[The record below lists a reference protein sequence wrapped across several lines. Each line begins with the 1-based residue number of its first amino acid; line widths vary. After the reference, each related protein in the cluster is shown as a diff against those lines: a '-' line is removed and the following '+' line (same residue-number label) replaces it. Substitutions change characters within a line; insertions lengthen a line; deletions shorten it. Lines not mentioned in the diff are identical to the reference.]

1 MKPFIERT
9 EEHPATTW
17 ADINWRAVEGHVR
30 RLQERIY
37 RATTQKAW
45 RRVKNLQKLL
55 VRATSTKLLAIRRIT
70 QENQGK
76 HTAGIDG
83 VVYDTPKAR
92 WQLFREGL
100 SLRGYPE
107 TLSSC
112 HSDITQ
118 HSCGSETQGDRKEK
132 AY

>member
-1 MKPFIERT
+1 MARS
-9 EEHPATTW
+9 PARC
-17 ADINWRAVEGHVR
+17 NSQGR
-30 RLQERIY
+30 RV
-37 RATTQKAW
+37 AHFW
-45 RRVKNLQKLL
+45 RRYLHKVADEMIEAEKLIGAGFTHEAHAIT
-55 VRATSTKLLAIRRIT
+55 RRDGEALLGSMTGGTGASI
-70 QENQGK
+70 
-76 HTAGIDG
+76 HDG
-83 VVYDTPKAR
+83 S
-92 WQLFREGL
+92 